1 MLISTMDKG
10 ISSADLYNTIFM
22 VFNHPDPYNTHSC
35 RTTVELPANYSPP
48 DLSAGRFYRLFA
60 TPEGNI
66 GTEESFQF
74 VSFVYFRNNTK
85 QNMKA
90 LTLFISVL
98 FAVTAYS
105 QSTVNNYKYVL
116 VPDRYDFFRT
126 DNQYGLNTLTRMLLE
141 DKGFT
146 AFMGNAE
153 LPPQL
158 AANKCNALKADLVE
172 KKGIFVTSLT
182 LLLKDCQGNII
193 FKSKEGKS
201 REKEWPAAY
210 SEALR
215 EAFASLTYKYD
226 STTVMQSQQPVAT
239 PVPATPT
246 TPTPSTITEAT
257 GTLYAQ
263 ATSNGFQLIDTTPK
277 KVLTL
282 LKTSM
287 QDYFIAEG
295 GASNGIVF
303 RKNGEWFFEYYN
315 NNKLVSQKLD
325 IKF

>member
-1 MLISTMDKG
+1 
-10 ISSADLYNTIFM
+10 
-22 VFNHPDPYNTHSC
+22 
-35 RTTVELPANYSPP
+35 
-48 DLSAGRFYRLFA
+48 
-60 TPEGNI
+60 
-66 GTEESFQF
+66 
-74 VSFVYFRNNTK
+74 
-85 QNMKA
+85 MKA
-90 LTLFISVL
+90 FALFISAL
-98 FAVTAYS
+98 FTVTAYS
-105 QSTVNNYKYVL
+105 QSSINNYKYVL
-116 VPDRYDFFRT
+116 VPDRFDFFRT
-126 DNQYGLNTLTRMLLE
+126 DNQYGLNTLTKMLLE

-158 AANKCNALKADLVE
+158 AANKCNALKADLDE
-172 KKGIFVTSLT
+172 KKGVFVTSLT

-193 FKSKEGKS
+193 FKSKVGKS

-215 EAFASLTYKYD
+215 DAFSSLTYKYD
-226 STTVMQSQQPVAT
+226 STTVMQPQQTAVAP
-239 PVPATPT
+239 PVPAPA
-246 TPTPSTITEAT
+246 PTPVTVTETT

-263 ATSNGFQLIDTTPK
+263 ATSNGYQLIDTTPK

-287 QDYFIAEG
+287 QDYFIAED

-303 RKNGEWFFEYYN
+303 RKNGEWFFEYYKD
-315 NNKLVSQKLD
+315 NKLVSQKLN